1 MTLRVAADRI
11 ISVAEARTRLSEL
24 VEDVA
29 ADAFWVLTKG
39 GKPRAA
45 VVDVDYLDRLIRRAW
60 FNDLAQQSQ
69 SAFDAY
75 LRVQGVESDMLDEN
89 QAKTLI
95 GKEE

>member
-1 MTLRVAADRI
+1 MTLKVAVDRVV
-11 ISVAEARTRLSEL
+11 SVTEAQTRLSEL
-24 VEDVA
+24 VEGAA

-39 GKPRAA
+39 GKPRVAL
-45 VVDVDYLDRLIRRAW
+45 VDIDYLDRLIRRAW

-75 LRVQGVESDMLDEN
+75 FRIQGVEPDGLDEN
-89 QAKTLI
+89 QAETLT